1 MEKPAE
7 ATVEFAQEQIDIRA
21 LLNVEILLIGGGE
34 NVTSLF

>member
-7 ATVEFAQEQIDIRA
+7 ATVEFAQEPIDIRT
-21 LLNVEILLIGGGE
+21 LLNVEIVLIGGGE